1 MNGNIIGL
9 KFTKFDSFVWI
20 TLKFQQSV
28 IEFYMIML
36 GYGCEFLG
44 DSLEIYFDTVT
55 SFTVTVRNKNRNRM
69 GWQS

>member
-1 MNGNIIGL
+1 
-9 KFTKFDSFVWI
+9 
-20 TLKFQQSV
+20 
-28 IEFYMIML
+28 MIML